1 MSSSTTPKITL
12 PGAAKATPAKTAA
25 VAGDKATAARVVK
38 PGSERYKAQE
48 LIVEHELIADCEA
61 RGDERHIREVR
72 LWVCRQNTGL
82 VHCVNCS
89 SVHKSWLSVMSL
101 TELPSDFC

>member
-1 MSSSTTPKITL
+1 MLNCRTFCSHDMSSATPKITI
-12 PGAAKATPAKTAA
+12 PGAAKATTVKTAA
-25 VAGDKATAARVVK
+25 GGDKAAAARVVK

-72 LWVCRQNTGL
+72 
-82 VHCVNCS
+82 
-89 SVHKSWLSVMSL
+89 
-101 TELPSDFC
+101 F